1 MSALVKLAH
10 VSKRIVCPI
19 RLGHR
24 HISTSKKNQEVCV
37 TSAEVTEQEPVMY
50 IIN

>member
-1 MSALVKLAH
+1 MSSLLKLAH
-10 VSKRIVCPI
+10 VSKCIVRPV

-37 TSAEVTEQEPVMY
+37 TSAEVTEQEPVMHL
-50 IIN
+50 IN